1 MKKTISTVDELNE
14 IINGEWNDVTLFTL
28 TEEMKEVLL
37 ASPMVDKEY
46 MTFNKNT
53 VWENHAHT
61 RAQLLLVIAGR
72 LTHVV
77 RGDEFMQE
85 PNDLL
90 IVPKNLVHRAFSGK
104 SKPLLVYVFYKK

>member
-1 MKKTISTVDELNE
+1 MKKTISSVNELND
-14 IINGEWNDVTLFTL
+14 ILRSEWNDVALFTL

-37 ASPMVDKEY
+37 ASPLLHKDY
-46 MTFNKNT
+46 ITFNKNT

-61 RAQLLLVIAGR
+61 HPQLLLVIAGR

-77 RGDEFMQE
+77 RGDEFTQE

-90 IVPKNLVHRAFSGK
+90 IVPKNMVHRA
-104 SKPLLVYVFYKK
+104 